1 MRREDHE
8 FWEIEKTTDKV
19 KALRKRERK
28 AQVLHGRISLLS
40 GRESSA
46 TEMERKRQRVDI
58 DVNVSFDGFCF
69 LLGLASSS
77 ISYKERGRWVLGRER
92 RKTVV

>member
-1 MRREDHE
+1 MVGLASYEGGR
-8 FWEIEKTTDKV
+8 
-19 KALRKRERK
+19 
-28 AQVLHGRISLLS
+28 AQP
-40 GRESSA
+40 
-46 TEMERKRQRVDI
+46 TEMERRRQRVDI

-69 LLGLASSS
+69 LPGLASSS